1 MKDKFVYCS
10 INKENKK
17 EVMKETENIK
27 DPNQL
32 DLFAGIVLTVEQ
44 QKQVDHYIDSA
55 NKNNNYQRNRVQQI
69 EQLLVE
75 TGFKGG
81 IDFENTFK
89 SSLETR
95 TVKIGWGNIP
105 FETEI
110 TAFFNSGDINLLGEC
125 FNIYDKKIENRKF
138 GVDISN
144 GKLQSSTTIQGQYR
158 FIKPKTLLEKLKL
171 SNERAKQQ
179 LEDYQKE
186 SGLKQS
192 VVEKYTK
199 LYPNATITVKNDWTK
214 YSGRF
219 EVIEIKFESGSYVLF
234 RLDTYNNKEYIYQ
247 KHDAEIATLS
257 IEELL
262 NRFSKQ

>member
-1 MKDKFVYCS
+1 
-10 INKENKK
+10 
-17 EVMKETENIK
+17 MKEENEVYRSE

-44 QKQVDHYIDSA
+44 QKKVDCYIDSV
-55 NKNNNYQRNRVQQI
+55 NKSTNYQRNKVQQI
-69 EQLLVE
+69 EQLLIE

-95 TVKIGWGNIP
+95 TVKIGYGITQ

-110 TAFFNSGDINLLGEC
+110 TAFFSSGDINLLGVC
-125 FNIYDKKIENRKF
+125 FNEYDKKIENRKF

-179 LEDYQKE
+179 LEDYKKE
-186 SGLKQS
+186 NGLKQT
-192 VVEKYTK
+192 VIEKYTK
-199 LYPNATITVKNDWTK
+199 LYPKATVTVKNDWTK
-214 YSGRF
+214 YSGTF
-219 EVIEIKFESGSYVLF
+219 EVIEIKFVSGSSIQF
-234 RLDTYNNKEYIYQ
+234 RLDTYKNVEYLY
-247 KHDAEIATLS
+247 KKYDAEIATLS

-262 NRFSKQ
+262 EKFTKQVKKEASN